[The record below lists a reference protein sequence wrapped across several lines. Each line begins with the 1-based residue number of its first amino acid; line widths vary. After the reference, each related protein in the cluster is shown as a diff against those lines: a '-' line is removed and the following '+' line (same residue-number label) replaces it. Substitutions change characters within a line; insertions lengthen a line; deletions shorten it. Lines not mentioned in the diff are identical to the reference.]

1 MTGCSVQEKH
11 ILVSLNV
18 QYVCI
23 YILNIYIYMYIYLF
37 VNTVSTSAICG
48 STSLLSNSLGK
59 LQVEEAASQK
69 QVEEHLAH
77 CRFAPDIFS
86 ITETAPG
93 VCLDLS
99 I

>member
-11 ILVSLNV
+11 IHVSLNV

-23 YILNIYIYMYIYLF
+23 SICIFTHLNTSKYFIDNHICLYL
-37 VNTVSTSAICG
+37 VSWQQPWE
-48 STSLLSNSLGK
+48 

-77 CRFAPDIFS
+77 CRFVPDIFS